1 MASYNRQPA
10 GGSGRPRSKTPAER
24 GEEFAA
30 HQKRLKEEA
39 GERRKTAVPRPDSSA
54 SRSRGRRG

>member
-1 MASYNRQPA
+1 MANPNSPTS
-10 GGSGRPRSKTPAER
+10 GSGRPKPKTPAER

-30 HQKRLKEEA
+30 HQKRLKAEA
-39 GERRKTAVPRPDSSA
+39 GERRKNAAPRPISTA